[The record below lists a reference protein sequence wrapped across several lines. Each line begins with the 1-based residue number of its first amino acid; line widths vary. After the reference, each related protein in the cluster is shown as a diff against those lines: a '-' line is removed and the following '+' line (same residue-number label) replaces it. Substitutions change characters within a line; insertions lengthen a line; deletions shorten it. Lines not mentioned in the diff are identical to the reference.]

1 MQPVRF
7 VIIIRA
13 ARWEHINVPFRLTES
28 TLSHSESVISRKGRL
43 NHIPVLFDQNVY
55 AAKFCLHGL
64 EQSVHVRGRGNISFN
79 NQTFLPICCV
89 FSAIFRA
96 LFSFM
101 SAMTRS
107 APALANVSAIV
118 APMPRPAPVTMAG
131 LPLRSMTVSDFGS
144 MNYEL

>member
-7 VIIIRA
+7 VIIMRA

-43 NHIPVLFDQNVY
+43 EPYPGVVDQNVY
-55 AAKFCLHGL
+55 AAKFCSHGL

-79 NQTFLPICCV
+79 NSETFLPICCV

-96 LFSFM
+96 
-101 SAMTRS
+101 R
-107 APALANVSAIV
+107 
-118 APMPRPAPVTMAG
+118 
-131 LPLRSMTVSDFGS
+131 
-144 MNYEL
+144 